1 MEGTLRGSDP
11 FTAEW
16 ATGVFIS
23 CLLILA
29 TINLGSP
36 RKWRVLRQAAFR
48 LRLGR
53 QTLRDEVDTSDRN
66 LLGLLAVATAS
77 TAMLLWQAGMMMG
90 AAGVPDFWVVFLGL
104 TALIGAQALLLR
116 ITAALALADGGI
128 TEYLYTSTLLY
139 AAIGIALLPLV
150 VLIAYHPEWREGLV
164 VAGMTL
170 VAIGL
175 AYRWV
180 RGALMGLSEGVPL
193 RYIFLYLCAAEI
205 LPLALAL
212 HQLLRSQPP
221 APHS

>member
-1 MEGTLRGSDP
+1 MEGLLRGSDP
-11 FTAEW
+11 FAAEW

-66 LLGLLAVATAS
+66 LLGLLGVATAS
-77 TAMLLWQAGMMMG
+77 TAMLLWQAGIMLGPSGIPEYWM
-90 AAGVPDFWVVFLGL
+90 VFLGL
-104 TALIGAQALLLR
+104 TLLISMQALLLR
-116 ITAALALADGGI
+116 ITSAMALADGGI
-128 TEYLYTSTLLY
+128 TEYLYSGTLLY
-139 AAIGIALLPLV
+139 AAVGIALLPLV
-150 VLIAYHPEWREGLV
+150 ILVAYNPEWRQALLVAGLV
-164 VAGMTL
+164 LAVL
-170 VAIGL
+170 GL
-175 AYRWV
+175 LYRWV
-180 RGALMGLSEGVPL
+180 RGALVGLSEGVSL

-205 LPLALAL
+205 LPLALVL
-212 HQLLRSQPP
+212 HHLWLGQHP

>member
-90 AAGVPDFWVVFLGL
+90 AARVPDFWVVFLGL
-104 TALIGAQALLLR
+104 AALIGTQALLLR
-116 ITAALALADGGI
+116 ITTALALADGGI
-128 TEYLYTSTLLY
+128 TEYLYTGTLLY

-150 VLIAYHPEWREGLV
+150 VLIAYHPEWRQALILAGL
-164 VAGMTL
+164 TL
-170 VAIGL
+170 AAIGL

-180 RGALMGLSEGVPL
+180 RGALVGLSEGVPL